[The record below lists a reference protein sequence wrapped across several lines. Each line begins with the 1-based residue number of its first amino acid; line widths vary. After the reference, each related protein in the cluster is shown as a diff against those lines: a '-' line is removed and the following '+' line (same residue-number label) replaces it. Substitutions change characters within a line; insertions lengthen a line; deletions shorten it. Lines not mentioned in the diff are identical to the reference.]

1 MSREVELTIEVI
13 SPPTPCL
20 SFCTCPSC
28 SSSLS
33 YLPRSCSGLLPPP
46 SPSPE
51 VTPLLPFPTR
61 DHKQDRLHRRR
72 RRHRRLHV
80 RRRVRDFF
88 KNQLNDSNI
97 LEHLSFCSLK
107 ELCSSN
113 QKVYTSKK
121 VLHAKVFHGGMYWS
135 ARLPIC
141 VPPKIDRRWSIEGE
155 KGKKMKKKKKKKK
168 KRKRRKKKEEEKKK

>member
-1 MSREVELTIEVI
+1 MSREVQLTKEVI
-13 SPPTPCL
+13 SPPPTPCL

-51 VTPLLPFPTR
+51 ITPLLPFPTR

-80 RRRVRDFF
+80 RRRVRDMRSASEFAE
-88 KNQLNDSNI
+88 QALAGSGPCA
-97 LEHLSFCSLK
+97 LAHPW
-107 ELCSSN
+107 SSRYR
-113 QKVYTSKK
+113 V
-121 VLHAKVFHGGMYWS
+121 G
-135 ARLPIC
+135 ARP
-141 VPPKIDRRWSIEGE
+141 DEW
-155 KGKKMKKKKKKKK
+155 
-168 KRKRRKKKEEEKKK
+168 